1 MTREQLQTASTAAYE
16 AHMASGLI
24 VETHRDLLEQAL
36 EQQKETRRV
45 WLMWSNR
52 LHEADSVAVIEER
65 GK

>member
-24 VETHRDLLEQAL
+24 VETHRDLLEKAL

-45 WLMWSNR
+45 WLEWSKK
-52 LHEADSVAVIEER
+52 LHEAEAVNAH
-65 GK
+65 